1 MIKKLQED
9 WEKLSQEAQASSGDP
24 VRQRAIVERMNAVSG
39 ALRKLSQGSV
49 TRTTLSQAVRET
61 LERILGES
69 RDALFPDFARKADVD
84 GGLGR
89 LEERLNELDSSLGK
103 RLESIESRIQRA
115 LDSHEGQNGG
125 AAQGVSSQ
133 ILEEMASLRT
143 NFSEEIGHTF
153 QSADARLEALERRM
167 AESSER
173 FTEDRA
179 EGERLTRGLFEDL
192 SRKGGELEGRLAAL
206 EDRAGQLHSEVQA
219 VAGTIRDAEARLNGR
234 LEEVLRGLEHRDEAE
249 SVRRESGAAE

>member
-89 LEERLNELDSSLGK
+89 LEERLN
-103 RLESIESRIQRA
+103 A